1 MSHSMQGMDTDQG
14 RSIGQGMGQHAEQV
28 SGIVSRVGSIVG
40 AMKWQGADRETF
52 LQDWQGSFAP
62 QAENASQTLRE
73 QGDLLCRH
81 AEAQDQ
87 ASS

>member
-1 MSHSMQGMDTDQG
+1 MSNSMRGMDTDQG
-14 RSIGQGMGQHAEQV
+14 RSIGQNMGQHAEQV
-28 SGIVSRVGSIVG
+28 SGVVGRVGTIVG
-40 AMKWQGADRETF
+40 AMKWQGKDRETF
-52 LQDWQGSFAP
+52 LSDWHGSFQP
-62 QAENASQTLRE
+62 QANNCSETLRE